1 MAVQTRAIKRRIK
14 SVKNTRKIT
23 KAMELV
29 AASKMRKAVSAVA
42 LSRPYSKLA
51 WNTIRSIGA
60 RVDTSL
66 HPLLRA
72 RPVVKSVLLLLITSD
87 RGLAG
92 GFNTNILRKTR
103 GTVKALGEGVEVQT
117 ICIGKRG
124 ADAMRRMNLP
134 IMASFQEITNN
145 TKFEEVLP
153 IGRLVIHEFSSEKF
167 DKVLVAYTDF
177 VSPVTQTPIMV
188 ELLPLSTVVAPGFS
202 PGEAQAPAVAKAM
215 AGGEAWDYQNGKV
228 PSSDYTFEP
237 SPELVLNKM
246 LPRLVETMVYQA
258 VLESAASEHSSR
270 MMAMRSASDSAAE
283 MIDDLTFTFNQARQA
298 GITQEIAEISSGKAA
313 LESV

>member
-23 KAMELV
+23 KAMEMV

-51 WNTIRSIGA
+51 WDTVRAIGSH
-60 RVDTSL
+60 VDTSL
-66 HPLLRA
+66 HPLLRS
-72 RPVVKSVLLLLITSD
+72 RPEGKNVLLLLITSD

-103 GTVKALGEGVEVQT
+103 ESIRNLGEGVGIET

-134 IMASFQEITNN
+134 VMASFQEVTNN

-177 VSPVTQTPIMV
+177 VSPVT
-188 ELLPLSTVVAPGFS
+188 
-202 PGEAQAPAVAKAM
+202 
-215 AGGEAWDYQNGKV
+215 
-228 PSSDYTFEP
+228 
-237 SPELVLNKM
+237 
-246 LPRLVETMVYQA
+246 
-258 VLESAASEHSSR
+258 
-270 MMAMRSASDSAAE
+270 
-283 MIDDLTFTFNQARQA
+283 
-298 GITQEIAEISSGKAA
+298 
-313 LESV
+313 

>member
-42 LSRPYSKLA
+42 SSRPYSTLA
-51 WNTIRSIGA
+51 LATVRELSD
-60 RVDTSL
+60 RVESHL
-66 HPLLRA
+66 HPLLRNPKEIK
-72 RPVVKSVLLLLITSD
+72 RVLLILITSD

-103 GTVKALGEGVEVQT
+103 ELIQTLGSAVEIQTV
-117 ICIGKRG
+117 CIGKRG
-124 ADAMRRMNLP
+124 ADAMKRLGLS
-134 IMASFQEITNN
+134 IIASFVDITNK

-153 IGRLVIHEFSSEKF
+153 IGRMIIQEFSQGNI
-167 DKVLVAYTDF
+167 DRVLVAYTDF
-177 VSPVTQTPIMV
+177 VSAITQKPQIMT
-188 ELLPLSTVVAPGFS
+188 LLPFFEVKDQTQRKEKELF
-202 PGEAQAPAVAKAM
+202 
-215 AGGEAWDYQNGKV
+215 
-228 PSSDYTFEP
+228 FEP
-237 SPELVLNKM
+237 SASKVLERM
-246 LPRLVETMVYQA
+246 LPRLIETTLYQT

-313 LESV
+313 LEK